1 MQRRDFVHSSL
12 LAGMMQDP
20 PLEREYQSGGTGGV
34 SYQAEVT
41 IERPASGQPHRG
53 KVLAAIQ
60 PHCDDIPIFA
70 GGTVLKLIN
79 EGYTG
84 YLVTLSDDS
93 MAGEGSSIGDIVQKN
108 ERVIM

>member
-34 SYQAEVT
+34 SYQADVT

-70 GGTVLKLIN
+70 GGDRKSV
-79 EGYTG
+79 
-84 YLVTLSDDS
+84 V
-93 MAGEGSSIGDIVQKN
+93 
-108 ERVIM
+108 